1 MRCLKRL
8 VSTCYARAGPDGC
21 LFTEEVER
29 SCSAGA
35 AGGTRTCK
43 SLARFF
49 RQCRGERAEELSR
62 EDWAHRLGLPAQ
74 GGSRLHKGGP
84 DAGHEGDGYGTQ
96 AGASFESRY
105 RDRYSRQGGQDGPR
119 GGDSWAGE
127 KTGEVDAAH
136 LEDMRQAAMQ
146 MERMLGAFFGHS
158 ALSPGAFPGSL
169 FGEEARGNGT
179 GRGLKGGVD
188 GSLPPGFRPWPFQ
201 TSSGTGAAGRFA
213 GRGEEI

>member
-1 MRCLKRL
+1 MEW
-8 VSTCYARAGPDGC
+8 SSSSSSQTGPDGC
-21 LFTEEVER
+21 LFTEEVGR

-62 EDWAHRLGLPAQ
+62 EDWAHRLGLPQ
-74 GGSRLHKGGP
+74 GGSRL

-127 KTGEVDAAH
+127 KTGEADAH

-146 MERMLGAFFGHS
+146 MEKMVGAFFGHS

-179 GRGLKGGVD
+179 GRGLKQDVD
-188 GSLPPGFRPWPFQ
+188 GSLPRGFRPWPFQ
-201 TSSGTGAAGRFA
+201 TGGAGVAGRFA

>member
-1 MRCLKRL
+1 MQPGCGKAPFQTQTQRL
-8 VSTCYARAGPDGC
+8 PH
-21 LFTEEVER
+21 
-29 SCSAGA
+29 
-35 AGGTRTCK
+35 
-43 SLARFF
+43 
-49 RQCRGERAEELSR
+49 Q
-62 EDWAHRLGLPAQ
+62 
-74 GGSRLHKGGP
+74 GGP